1 MIPKRRPIP
10 LIALALALLV
20 MLAVSL
26 VGRDAP
32 ADAQSNSVTQ
42 GRYQFI
48 DLGKANE
55 FPGDHIAIFDT
66 ESGVLRE
73 WVGKK
78 GGEMWTFSAANE
90 REIVRRS
97 ITVR

>member
-1 MIPKRRPIP
+1 MTPKIKRIP

-20 MLAVSL
+20 MLAFSL

-32 ADAQSNSVTQ
+32 ADAQSISCTQ

-48 DLGKANE
+48 DLGNE
-55 FPGDHIAIFDT
+55 NEVPGDHFAIFDT

-78 GGEMWTFSAANE
+78 GGEMWTYSAAE
-90 REIVRRS
+90 GREIVRRS